1 MAAQD
6 AAATVMPLRMLLL
19 FSAPLVMKRGEEEI
33 VPITLLPVQ
42 REIEA
47 LADTCRDLGVALEI
61 ETAIATT
68 ERIGHLFTTARQPFD
83 VLHFSGHGS
92 RHLDGSSVLA
102 LEDETGAVRDLNELH
117 RVAAP
122 DR

>member
-6 AAATVMPLRMLLL
+6 TAATVTPLRMLIL
-19 FSAPLVMKRGEEEI
+19 FSAPLVMQRENEI

-42 REIEA
+42 QEIEA
-47 LADTCRDLGVALEI
+47 LVNACRDLGVALEI

-68 ERIGHLFTTARQPFD
+68 ERIGHLFATARQPFD

-102 LEDETGAVRDLNELH
+102 LEDETGIVRDLDATLSSG
-117 RVAAP
+117 V
-122 DR
+122 